1 MRPFE
6 VITRVAVGFV
16 LGGVAFL
23 LASPLRTEAASSV
36 AAGQT
41 KILHFPSDQYMGHLS
56 IEDPCLGSGY
66 LETGRDL
73 SFPFGFDP
81 KRVCLAGD
89 WDVVGPAQ
97 GDVVVPADRKLQLN
111 VMLRLRERDK
121 SKIGT
126 LPPRQYKMVG
136 EDRCR
141 ADPDDLAGLSQL
153 APDDLHTL
161 RVSTLIRTADADRR
175 VLAPICRLTGLQILG
190 LYRSGIT
197 TKGMEMLK
205 ALRDLKA
212 LELHDERISLH
223 GLAVLKDLPALQYFD
238 MYPGTTDAGLKH
250 IAQAKSLRWL
260 RLRMGRIWGP
270 GLAELAKLPHLERL
284 SLWGM
289 TGLTDRHLSYLEGLT
304 QLKSLTLWGT
314 DVPLTDASLASIGK
328 LTSLEELHF
337 IRITT
342 KFTDAGVAS
351 LKGLKNLRTVGFGT
365 SQIGAEGLGYLA
377 ALPNLKAIS
386 DVALTTES
394 VEALAAF
401 GNLKSLSIGMMTP
414 ALRMSVPREDIFGL
428 ARLGSLE
435 ELRMGGRRWAEED
448 LVFLKSLGNLK
459 RAFISSRDVTDRTI
473 GYIAGLPRLEY
484 LNLGGTRLTK
494 HGLNQLNQ
502 LTNLRTLDVSI
513 DFRQKPTIDETP
525 LNLLALT
532 NLRTLTLNGF
542 DLKDSDLAS
551 LAHMPHLEW
560 VGLQNDGLTEAALVH
575 LGNLAALKHLFVSD
589 LSCTTGDG
597 LACLTGMQKAHS
609 FRLSGRITDVALNR
623 IAELPSLWGL
633 TIETDEIIRPET
645 VERLRERLPAV
656 EYIHIREP
664 MRFDK
669 PSIQIRGTR
678 KRTPPRRQA
687 PRRQRRRR

>member
-1 MRPFE
+1 MRRFRA
-6 VITRVAVGFV
+6 IQRAVVGLVF
-16 LGGVAFL
+16 GGVVCL
-23 LASPLRTEAASSV
+23 SIMPLRADSASSH
-36 AAGQT
+36 GPET
-41 KILHFPSDQYMGHLS
+41 KVLHFPAGQYMGHLS
-56 IEDPCLGSGY
+56 IEDPCLGSEY

-97 GDVVVPADRKLQLN
+97 GDVVVPDDRNLQLSI
-111 VMLRLRERDK
+111 MLRLRERDK

-141 ADPDDLAGLSQL
+141 PDPDDLAGLSQL

-161 RVSTLIRTADADRR
+161 KVATLIRTADADRR
-175 VLAPICRLTGLQILG
+175 VLAPIARLTGLQVLG
-190 LYRSGIT
+190 LYKTGIT
-197 TKGMEMLK
+197 TKGMERLK
-205 ALRDLKA
+205 ALRGLKA

-250 IAQAKSLRWL
+250 VAQAKSLRWL

-284 SLWGM
+284 SLWGT
-289 TGLTDRHLSYLEGLT
+289 TGLTDRHISYLEGLT

-314 DVPLTDASLASIGK
+314 DAPLTDASLASIGK
-328 LTSLEELHF
+328 LASLEELHF
-337 IRITT
+337 IRIST

-351 LKGLKNLRTVGFGT
+351 LKDLKNLRTVGFGT

-377 ALPNLKAIS
+377 ALPSLETVS
-386 DVALTTES
+386 DVALSTAS

-414 ALRMSVPREDIFGL
+414 PLRMSVPREDISGL

-435 ELRMGGRRWAEED
+435 ELRMGGRRWVEED
-448 LVFLKSLGNLK
+448 LAFLKSLGNLK
-459 RAFISSRDVTDRTI
+459 RVFISSRDVTDRTI
-473 GYIAGLPRLEY
+473 GYIADLQRLEY

-494 HGLNQLNQ
+494 RGMNQLNQ

-513 DFRQKPTIDETP
+513 DFQQKPTIDETP
-525 LNLLALT
+525 LNLSALT

-542 DLKDSDLAS
+542 NLRDADLAS

-560 VGLQNDGLTEAALVH
+560 VSLQNDAMTEAALVH
-575 LGNLAALKHLFVSD
+575 LGNLSVLKHLFISN
-589 LSCTTGDG
+589 LTCTTGNG
-597 LACLTGMQKAHS
+597 LACLTGMQKARS
-609 FRLSGRITDVALNR
+609 FRLSGRITDAALNR

-633 TIETDEIIRPET
+633 TVETDEIIRPET
-645 VERLRERLPAV
+645 VARLRERLPV
-656 EYIHIREP
+656 IEYIHINEP
-664 MRFDK
+664 MRFDT
-669 PSIQIRGTR
+669 PPIPIRGTR
-678 KRTPPRRQA
+678 KRTPPK
-687 PRRQRRRR
+687 RQRRRR